1 MSLFEWCAVG
11 IALAACATDIT
22 TRRVPNLL
30 TGPAVLGGLAAH
42 ALLPEG
48 HGLPAALVGFAAGLA
63 AFFPFFALG
72 GMGGGDVKL
81 MAALGAWIGWS
92 PILLTALYGSVAGGV
107 LAIIVG
113 LNHGYL
119 RQAFSN
125 VAGLFLV
132 WWVQG
137 VRPVQELTLEHG
149 HGPRLPYALPIFAGL
164 VTTLWRH

>member
-1 MSLFEWCAVG
+1 
-11 IALAACATDIT
+11 
-22 TRRVPNLL
+22 
-30 TGPAVLGGLAAH
+30 
-42 ALLPEG
+42 
-48 HGLPAALVGFAAGLA
+48 
-63 AFFPFFALG
+63 
-72 GMGGGDVKL
+72 MGGGGAKL
-81 MAALGAWIGWS
+81 MAPTGAWIGWS
-92 PILLTALYGSVAGGV
+92 PILWTALYGSVAGGI